1 MHQQSRAWQQVSHSL
16 LEYIWGIGTP
26 SSHCL
31 TATQP
36 CAKNRAAHYGEHLAI
51 WQKEAGRNVAEG
63 IARVLR
69 YRTGAMGESWFG
81 SECAHCAS
89 PVSYQNACSLHPS
102 FTLSC
107 LESLSFLEV
116 CSGGFFDA
124 EGCIYID
131 RGCNSVQLIIGQR
144 DAPVLVAIQQFW
156 MKQLP
161 LGHETRLY
169 PKKHAFHLVS
179 TRTGTSIIILE
190 RLLEHGLQNKSD
202 AALSAVQGNSLSH
215 SDLRRHVGNHQGKHC
230 YFSRLDEDGCRRAKL
245 TKNLRSRLGNANAK
259 ANGAAAAESLHAELC
274 LAKMEHNVRNAQ
286 TCIIK
291 LRELIATI
299 EHMRTQ
305 TVSLWSQSLS
315 VISG

>member
-1 MHQQSRAWQQVSHSL
+1 MRAV
-16 LEYIWGIGTP
+16 
-26 SSHCL
+26 
-31 TATQP
+31 
-36 CAKNRAAHYGEHLAI
+36 
-51 WQKEAGRNVAEG
+51 
-63 IARVLR
+63 
-69 YRTGAMGESWFG
+69 
-81 SECAHCAS
+81 
-89 PVSYQNACSLHPS
+89 
-102 FTLSC
+102 FTLALPSAASKVSASWRYVA
-107 LESLSFLEV
+107 LGFLMQRV
-116 CSGGFFDA
+116 ASTLT
-124 EGCIYID
+124 D

-169 PKKHAFHLVS
+169 RKKDAFHLVS

-190 RLLEHGLQNKSD
+190 RLLEHGLQNKSA

-215 SDLRRHVGNHQGKHC
+215 FDLRRHVGNHQGKQS

-291 LRELIATI
+291 LRELIATNYRAY
-299 EHMRTQ
+299 ENADGFTLK
-305 TVSLWSQSLS
+305 SKSQRD
-315 VISG
+315 